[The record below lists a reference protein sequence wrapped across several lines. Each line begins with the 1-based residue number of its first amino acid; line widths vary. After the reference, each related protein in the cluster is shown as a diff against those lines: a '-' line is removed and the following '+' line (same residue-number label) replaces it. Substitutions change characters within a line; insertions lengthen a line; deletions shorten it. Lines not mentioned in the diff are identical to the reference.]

1 MYQLIICE
9 KPNAAKKIAE
19 ALADNK
25 PTKRTTREK
34 VPYYELTHEGKKIIV
49 ACAVGHLYGLKQKAG
64 TKSQYPVFD
73 IEWAPAGEIT
83 KKAAFSNKYLRNIK
97 RLAKDADEFIVAT
110 DYDIEGEVIGLN
122 IIKYACRQKDA
133 KRMKFSTL
141 TKEDLIKAYN
151 RKYPHLDWPQAH
163 AGETRHKMD
172 WYFGINLSRALT
184 HSIKEA
190 GAFKLM
196 STGRVQGPA
205 LKLVVDKEK
214 EIKAFKPDP
223 YWEIQLKGEI
233 NKGEIIA
240 LHELGKIFD
249 SKKAEEIFN
258 KVHKEKIAK
267 ATNVEK
273 KRFNANPPFPFDLT
287 SLQIE
292 AHKCIFMSPKN
303 TLSTAQELYTGGYI
317 SYPRTSSQQLP
328 KEIGYKKILDAL
340 SRQTAYKK
348 EAGFLLKKSKLIP
361 NNGKKTDPAHPAIY
375 PTGIPP
381 RFRSDYEKKLYDLI
395 VRRFFAVF
403 GDPAVRETMTV
414 NLDCNKENFIAKGT
428 TTIEKGWFELY
439 GKHVK
444 LKEEELPEINKGDI
458 CNIKKLEKLD
468 KETTP
473 PKRYSEASLIKALEK
488 ESLGT
493 KATRSSI
500 IETLFTRGFID
511 GKAIEATELGIRTE
525 ETLEKHSPKIV
536 EPALTRHF
544 EEDMEKIQ
552 EGKKEPEKVLEESRQ
567 KVTEI
572 TDEFDKHIKE
582 IGKELLA
589 ANKETRNVMS
599 YVGKCPECKYGELH
613 IRKGRFGQFIAC
625 NKYPKCKT
633 IFSIPQGIV
642 KPTKEI
648 CRTCGMPKVQIIKKR
663 RGPQIICINPK
674 CPSKLEGYDE
684 EQKKEME
691 EIDEGKIEKECP
703 NCGKPLVLRKSIYGS
718 FIGCSG
724 YPKCRYTEKLQD
736 DVPMKEDFEK
746 KFKKKR

>member
-1 MYQLIICE
+1 MYQLIISE
-9 KPNAAKKIAE
+9 KPAAAKKIAE

-25 PTKRTTREK
+25 PVKRSTRDK

-49 ACAVGHLYGLKQKAG
+49 ACAVGHLYGLRQKAG
-64 TKSQYPVFD
+64 TKSQYPVFE
-73 IEWAPAGEIT
+73 IEWAPTADIS
-83 KKAAFSNKYLRNIK
+83 KKAAFSRKYLRNIK

-122 IIKYACRQKDA
+122 IIKYACKQKDA

-141 TKEDLIKAYN
+141 TKDDLIKSYNN
-151 RKYPHLDWPQAH
+151 RKLHLDWPQAL

-184 HSIKEA
+184 HSIREA

-214 EIKAFKPDP
+214 EIRAFKPDP
-223 YWEIQLKGEI
+223 YWEIQLTGAI
-233 NKGEIIA
+233 NKGGIVA

-249 SKKAEEIFN
+249 QKKAEEIFN
-258 KVHKEKIAK
+258 RIHKEKTAK
-267 ATNVEK
+267 ATKVEK
-273 KRFNANPPFPFDLT
+273 KQFKAYPPVPFDLT

-292 AHKCIFMSPKN
+292 AHKCLFISPKN
-303 TLSTAQELYTGGYI
+303 TLSTAQELYSNGYI

-328 KEIGYKKILDAL
+328 KEIGYKKILTAL
-340 SRQTAYKK
+340 SKQSAYKK
-348 EAGFLLKKSKLIP
+348 ETEFLLKKSKLMP

-375 PTGIPP
+375 PTGISPK
-381 RFRSDYEKKLYDLI
+381 FRSEYEKKLYDLI

-403 GDPAVRETMTV
+403 GDPATRETMIV

-428 TTIEKGWFELY
+428 ITIEKGWFELY

-444 LKEEELPEINKGDI
+444 LKEVELPIINKGDI

-473 PKRYSEASLIKALEK
+473 PKRYTEASLIKALEQ
-488 ESLGT
+488 ENLGT
-493 KATRSSI
+493 KSTRASV
-500 IETLFTRGFID
+500 IETLYGRGFID
-511 GKAIEATELGIRTE
+511 GKAIEATEMGIRTE

-552 EGKKEPEKVLEESRQ
+552 EGKEKPEKVLEESKQ

-572 TDEFDKHIKE
+572 TDEFDKHLKE
-582 IGKELLA
+582 IGEELLKA
-589 ANKETRNVMS
+589 ERETRNVMT
-599 YVGKCPECKYGELH
+599 YIGKCPNCKDGELH

-625 NKYPKCKT
+625 NNYPKCKT
-633 IFSIPQGIV
+633 IFSIPQLKV
-642 KPTKEI
+642 RPTKEI
-648 CRTCGMPKVQIIKKR
+648 CKTCGLPKVQITKKR
-663 RGPQIICINPK
+663 RGPQTICINPK

-691 EIDEGKIEKECP
+691 EIDKGKIEKECP
-703 NCGKPLVLRKSIYGS
+703 KCGKPLVLRKSIYGA
-718 FIGCSG
+718 FLGCSG

-736 DVPMKEDFEK
+736 DVPLEEDFEK
-746 KFKKKR
+746 SKKKR